1 MMELLDPSHE
11 TEQDDMKEEI
21 EVFWRC
27 VSRYS
32 GLSLSLSLTTSSDVI
47 ANLKPFSLV
56 VSSI

>member
-11 TEQDDMKEEI
+11 TEKDDMKEEI

-32 GLSLSLSLTTSSDVI
+32 GLSSSLSLTTSSDVI